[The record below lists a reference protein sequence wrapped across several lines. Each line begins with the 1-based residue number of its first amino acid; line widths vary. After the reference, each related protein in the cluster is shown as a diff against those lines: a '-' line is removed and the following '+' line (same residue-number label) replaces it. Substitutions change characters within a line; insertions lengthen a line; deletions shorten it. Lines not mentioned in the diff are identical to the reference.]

1 MKVKSLSRV
10 RLLATPWTAAHQAP
24 LSMGFSRQKY
34 WSGVPLPSPT
44 TQVSACQRLE
54 VGTGVLSCF
63 SRVQLFATPW
73 TVARQ
78 APLSKGLFRQ
88 EYWNG
93 LPFPSQGDLPH
104 RRTEAMSLM
113 SPALAGGFFTT
124 SAIWETRIYKGI
136 VRENVW
142 RNRIILHLKYGDGS
156 R

>member
-1 MKVKSLSRV
+1 MQISHASFLLCVYVCVCVFKSLQSC
-10 RLLATPWTAAHQAP
+10 
-24 LSMGFSRQKY
+24 
-34 WSGVPLPSPT
+34 PT
-44 TQVSACQRLE
+44 LV
-54 VGTGVLSCF
+54 
-63 SRVQLFATPW
+63 TPW

-93 LPFPSQGDLPH
+93 LPFPSPGDLPH
-104 RRTEAMSLM
+104 RRIEAMSLM